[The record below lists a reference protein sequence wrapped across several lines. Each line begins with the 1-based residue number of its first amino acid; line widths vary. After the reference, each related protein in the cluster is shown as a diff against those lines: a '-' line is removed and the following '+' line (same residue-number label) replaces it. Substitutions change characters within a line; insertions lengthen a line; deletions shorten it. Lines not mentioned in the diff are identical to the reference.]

1 MLYQNRHTHFV
12 VFVTPVLK
20 RIECADGVE
29 QQDGITLNDLHSHT
43 YGIASDS
50 LTKFAVVFSAL
61 THDAGHPGVAN
72 AQLVKEAP
80 ETAERYEKC
89 HAEQVSVDLAWELL
103 MLPRYENFRKQ
114 IFGNQLSE
122 GRRFRQVSISHVLE
136 YICSIVPVLICG
148 FLYTLLSAAPGK
160 LCASHRYF

>member
-1 MLYQNRHTHFV
+1 MPSFCTNRLKIKLASKL
-12 VFVTPVLK
+12 LK

-72 AQLVKEAP
+72 VQLVKEAP
-80 ETAERYEKC
+80 ETAKRYEKC
-89 HAEQVSVDLAWELL
+89 HAEQISVDLAWELL
-103 MLPRYENFRKQ
+103 MLPRYEQFRNQ
-114 IFGNQLSE
+114 IFGNQPSE
-122 GRRFRQVSISHVLE
+122 GQRFRQV
-136 YICSIVPVLICG
+136 G
-148 FLYTLLSAAPGK
+148 F
-160 LCASHRYF
+160 